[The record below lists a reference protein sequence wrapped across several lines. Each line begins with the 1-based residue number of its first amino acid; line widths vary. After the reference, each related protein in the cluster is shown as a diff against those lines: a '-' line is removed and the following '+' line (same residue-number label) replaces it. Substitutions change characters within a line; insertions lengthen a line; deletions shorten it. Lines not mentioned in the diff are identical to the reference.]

1 MSQRRDRK
9 GKFVKTV
16 VRTHDRS
23 QAFFDK
29 ARTDIEKLV
38 HKTAFRVAIGAAKS
52 MKHDSTSVAVKNR
65 DDRGKFLK
73 DTTRKV
79 GKGESN
85 PSKPGTPPGVKT
97 GLLRG
102 SLDVESFRDGTNTF
116 VARAGTNLEYGRAHE
131 LGSPSRNLP
140 ARPFLRPAFH
150 KEGLRENGYR
160 VGSPFGKRLAAIL
173 KKASGG

>member
-1 MSQRRDRK
+1 MAQRRDRK

-16 VRTHDRS
+16 VRTQDRS
-23 QAFFDK
+23 QVFFEK
-29 ARTDIEKLV
+29 ARTDIERLV

-52 MKHDSTSVAVKNR
+52 MRHDSTYGVS
-65 DDRGKFLK
+65 
-73 DTTRKV
+73 
-79 GKGESN
+79 
-85 PSKPGTPPGVKT
+85 SKPGTPPGVLT
-97 GLLRG
+97 GTLRA

-160 VGSPFGKRLAAIL
+160 VGSPFGKRLAAIM

>member
-1 MSQRRDRK
+1 MAQRRDRK

-16 VRTHDRS
+16 VRTQDRS
-23 QAFFDK
+23 HVFFEK
-29 ARTDIEKLV
+29 ASTAIEKLV

-52 MKHDSTSVAVKNR
+52 MKHDSTSVVVKNR
-65 DDRGKFLK
+65 DGRGKYLK

-85 PSKPGTPPGVKT
+85 PSKPGTPPGVLT
-97 GLLRG
+97 GTLRA

-150 KEGLRENGYR
+150 KEGLRQNGYR
-160 VGSPFGKRLAAIL
+160 VGSPFGKRLAAIM